1 MKNKSVLI
9 LGALSDIAKSIAQ
22 KYGENGYNLNLA
34 ARKIDEL
41 ELHSTDLKIRYNVNV
56 NIYEFDLLKTETHK
70 DFIKN
75 LKEIP
80 SILICAVGLLGQQ
93 KESENDLELRTKV
106 LRTNYEG
113 PLNIISDFANIY
125 ENQGYGTIVGISS
138 VAGDRGK
145 ASNYIYGSAK
155 SGFTTFLAGL
165 RNRLAKKNVHVLTVL
180 PGTVY
185 TKMTLGMKLP
195 KLFTAY
201 PDKVADDVYDAV
213 NKKKDIIYTIKIW
226 QLIMFI
232 IRCIPER
239 IFKYKSF

>member
-201 PDKVADDVYDAV
+201 PNKVANDVYDAV

>member
-22 KYGENGYNLNLA
+22 RYSRDGYNLHLA
-34 ARKIDEL
+34 ARKIDDL
-41 ELHSTDLKIRYNVNV
+41 KLYSADLKIRYNINID
-56 NIYEFDLLKTETHK
+56 IYELDLLKTETHEN
-70 DFIKN
+70 FIKK

-80 SILICAVGLLGQQ
+80 PIIICAVGLLGEQ
-93 KESENDLELRTKV
+93 KENENNVELRTKV
-106 LRTNYEG
+106 IRTNYEG
-113 PLNIISDFANIY
+113 PINIISEFANIF
-125 ENQGYGTIVGISS
+125 ENQGFGTIVGISS

-155 SGFTTFLAGL
+155 AGFTAFLSGL

-195 KLFTAY
+195 KLFTSS
-201 PDKVADDVYDAV
+201 PEKVANDIYDAV
-213 NKKKDIIYTIKIW
+213 KKKKDIIYTMKIW
-226 QLIMFI
+226 RLIMFI

-239 IFKYKSF
+239 IFKNKSF

>member
-1 MKNKSVLI
+1 MKNKNILI
-9 LGALSDIAKSIAQ
+9 LGALSDIAKSVAR
-22 KYGENGYNLNLA
+22 KFGENGYNLHLA
-34 ARKIDEL
+34 ARKID
-41 ELHSTDLKIRYNVNV
+41 DLKLLSNDLTIRYNINV
-56 NIYEFDLLKTETHK
+56 NIYELDILKTETHEN
-70 DFIKN
+70 FIKN

-80 SILICAVGLLGQQ
+80 SVIICAIGLLGEQ
-93 KESENDLELRTKV
+93 KDNEDDLELRTKV

-113 PLNIISDFANIY
+113 PINIISDFANIF

-155 SGFTTFLAGL
+155 AGFTAFLSGL

-195 KLFTAY
+195 KLFTSS
-201 PDKVADDVYDAV
+201 PEKVANDIYDAV
-213 NKKKDIIYTIKIW
+213 KKKKDIIYTMKIW
-226 QLIMFI
+226 RLIMFI

-239 IFKYKSF
+239 IFKNKSF

>member
-1 MKNKSVLI
+1 MN
-9 LGALSDIAKSIAQ
+9 Q
-22 KYGENGYNLNLA
+22 
-34 ARKIDEL
+34 
-41 ELHSTDLKIRYNVNV
+41 
-56 NIYEFDLLKTETHK
+56 
-70 DFIKN
+70 IKN

-80 SILICAVGLLGQQ
+80 SILICAVGLLGEQ
-93 KESENDLELRTKV
+93 KDSENDLELRTKV

-113 PLNIISDFANIY
+113 PINIISDFANIF

-155 SGFTTFLAGL
+155 AGFTAFLSGL

-201 PDKVADDVYDAV
+201 PDKVANDVYDAV
-213 NKKKDIIYTIKIW
+213 NKKKDIIYTMKIW
-226 QLIMFI
+226 RLIMFI

-239 IFKYKSF
+239 IFKNKRKFPVLLSIFFHYVF